1 MGSQN
6 TDPAERE
13 GESGVDFANSLTRVN
28 KRPEEHSQKRLLWA
42 QSEVVLLGMLFR
54 PFQAL
59 PFGREAKST
68 PSWSL
73 VSRGMHLP
81 GFLPAGHS
89 QDCDGWTSKFALSD
103 PCKSVSSAVNSISP
117 AHFFALVAVS
127 LLQVIRGREY
137 VYNQIST

>member
-1 MGSQN
+1 MGSQYLN
-6 TDPAERE
+6 PAALD
-13 GESGVDFANSLTRVN
+13 GESGVDFANSLMRVQ
-28 KRPEEHSQKRLLWA
+28 KRTKEHSQKRLLWA
-42 QSEVVLLGMLFR
+42 QSEVALLGMLFR

-59 PFGREAKST
+59 PYGREAKST